1 MEGWV
6 GELELYV
13 QALFNAYFH
22 FNRNIY
28 LWLCAQ
34 VLYNELFFFR
44 DSIVV
49 PVYNNVD
56 VVSKSYYNAII
67 GLELLFHPIEREV
80 VSHIIGEST
89 RRLKVSDKL

>member
-13 QALFNAYFH
+13 QTLFNAYFH
-22 FNRNIY
+22 FNWNIY
-28 LWLCAQ
+28 LWLRAQ
-34 VLYNELFFFR
+34 VLYNELFFFC

-49 PVYNNVD
+49 SVYNNVD
-56 VVSKSYYNAII
+56 VVSKSHYNTII
-67 GLELLFHPIEREV
+67 GLKLLFHPVEREV
-80 VSHIIGEST
+80 ISHIIGESA